1 MILVHQVDGV
11 WQRLEGEAVE
21 LERLVSTRDEHYH
34 DGTIKRD
41 VPCEPYPVRLMVSLQ
56 NIRKAVQEGAW
67 GAEDLAVFGIRIAIP
82 FEPPKGQQIV
92 GAPRYEERDG
102 EITEVCEVEDIPPAP
117 PEPSKQDRLR
127 AMLAVHELSIADLI
141 ELVAPPR
148 ETETVG
154 AEDLGDLTSE
164 TSPEVGA

>member
-1 MILVHQVDGV
+1 MILVHQVEGV

-41 VPCEPYPVRLMVSLQ
+41 VPCEPYPVRLVVSPH

-67 GAEDLAVFGIRIAIP
+67 GTEDLLALGIRIAIP
-82 FEPPKGQQIV
+82 FEPPKGRQIV
-92 GAPRYEERDG
+92 GAPRYEESGG
-102 EITEVCEVEDIPPAP
+102 EVAEVYEVEDIPPPP

-127 AMLAVHELSIADLI
+127 AMLAAYDLSIADLV
-141 ELVAPPR
+141 ELVTPPR
-148 ETETVG
+148 ETMTVA
-154 AEDLGDLTSE
+154 AEDVGDLTSE
-164 TSPEVGA
+164 TSPEAGA

>member
-1 MILVHQVDGV
+1 MILVRQVDGV

-67 GAEDLAVFGIRIAIP
+67 GAEDLLALGIRIAIP
-82 FEPPKGQQIV
+82 FEPPKGKQIV
-92 GAPRYEERDG
+92 GAPRYEEHDG
-102 EITEVCEVEDIPPAP
+102 EVAEVYEIEDLPPPP

-127 AMLAVHELSIADLI
+127 AMLAAYDLSIADLI
-141 ELVAPPR
+141 ELVAPPH
-148 ETETVG
+148 ETVTVA
-154 AEDLGDLTSE
+154 AEDIVDLGSE
-164 TSPEVGA
+164 PSPEAGA

>member
-1 MILVHQVDGV
+1 MILVHQVEGV
-11 WQRLEGEAVE
+11 WQRLEGEAIE

-67 GAEDLAVFGIRIAIP
+67 GVEDLVALGIRIAIP

-92 GAPRYEERDG
+92 DGPRYEDSGG
-102 EITEVCEVEDIPPAP
+102 EIAEVYDVQDLPPPP
-117 PEPSKQDRLR
+117 PEPSKEDRLQ
-127 AMLAVHELSIADLI
+127 AMLAAYDLSIADLI

-148 ETETVG
+148 ETETVA
-154 AEDLGDLTSE
+154 AEDIGDLSSE
-164 TSPEVGA
+164 PSPEAGA